1 MSVLL
6 SLTSWCGDIP
16 LNQADL
22 YIGRSDSCDRVINLP
37 HISSKHCR
45 IVTTPDGR
53 TQIQDLSSNGTFV
66 DGRRLVA
73 LRFEEICNGD
83 TISLTPPGER
93 TVEAVGFVFTART
106 AAVSANLVSQG
117 LHNFDLQIVKQLGKG
132 SFGEV
137 YLGVKNHSKYAV
149 KVVKKSKQQTDS
161 KLFEEVR
168 VMERLKYPHIVQI
181 QQVWDSPDRII
192 ISLEFASG
200 GDLEHLLQAYTK
212 FGETDAKSII
222 VQVLNA
228 LEYLHDNRVIH
239 RDLKPENVLLKHPI
253 ADQAKIPHL
262 LLTDFGMSRMFDHHN
277 KTLRALTICGTPNY
291 VACEVVH
298 STIGYD
304 EKVDLWS
311 AGVLLYRVLNGCLP
325 WKRSTTCSLTDQILR
340 AGNVKTPVEM
350 ACPDLTSTCK
360 QFIRA
365 LIVGPEHRLSAHRAI
380 RHEWIAGTRKQ
391 LAIPASMDEA
401 TQNLYGEEEE
411 EEDSGGEEEEENG
424 RRKRMRS
431 E

>member
-22 YIGRSDSCDRVINLP
+22 YIGRSDSCNRVINLP

-45 IVTTPDGR
+45 IVTTSDGK

-66 DGRRLVA
+66 DGRRLVSM
-73 LRFEEICNGD
+73 RFEEICNGD

-93 TVEAVGFVFTART
+93 SVEAVGFVFTTRT
-106 AAVSANLVSQG
+106 AAASSVNLVSQG

-149 KVVKKSKQQTDS
+149 KVVKKGKQQTDS

-181 QQVWDSPDRII
+181 HQVWDSPDRII

-200 GDLEHLLQAYTK
+200 GDLEQLLKTYNK

-262 LLTDFGMSRMFDHHN
+262 LLTDFGMSRMFDPHN

-298 STIGYD
+298 STKGYD

-311 AGVLLYRVLNGCLP
+311 AGVLLYRVVNGCLP
-325 WKRSTTCSLTDQILR
+325 WQSSATGTLPDQIRR
-340 AGNVKTPVEM
+340 AGDVKTPVPM
-350 ACPDLTSTCK
+350 ACPDLTVACK

-365 LIVGPEHRLSAHRAI
+365 LIVDPEHRLSAHDAI
-380 RHEWIAGTRKQ
+380 RHEWISGTRKQ
-391 LAIPASMDEA
+391 LAIPASMDES
-401 TQNLYGEEEE
+401 TQNLNGEEEEDGQEE
-411 EEDSGGEEEEENG
+411 EEDSG